1 MRAQGLSILFFMEGF
16 NKMLILET
24 IIGYGCFLVVNVIY
38 DTYIR
43 KLKSPFVSLAIVS
56 LIQTII
62 ALGIYF
68 VF

>member
-1 MRAQGLSILFFMEGF
+1 
-16 NKMLILET
+16 MLILET